1 MGESRLASGGREHR
15 RIRVGTVA
23 VLTVT
28 TAALIATQPWDAD
41 RRQRF
46 VAVSVVLVVVL
57 VVHLVAVVR
66 LTAQRARVAVSTLVA
81 GVVASVAVTAGWILP
96 RLSGFPDG
104 AAGAMVAIEGAC
116 VFAAGVA
123 GYRTRDL
130 GQAALA
136 GLWSAAL
143 SAYLVF
149 AGTLLTFALVADS
162 VPDTQGRA
170 IRPGVTAAQRLAEN
184 RIEAPDGYLVL
195 LVLTCVLSLVVC
207 AVVPMTR
214 RGAFAVPPAASR
226 PLAGR
231 GPAGRGNASSAHRR

>member
-15 RIRVGTVA
+15 WIRVGSVA
-23 VLTVT
+23 GL
-28 TAALIATQPWDAD
+28 TAATAGLVVSQPWDAGH
-41 RRQRF
+41 RERF
-46 VAVSVVLVVVL
+46 VAVSVVLLVVL

-66 LTAQRARVAVSTLVA
+66 LTAQRARVAASTLLA

-136 GLWSAAL
+136 GLWSVAL

-170 IRPGVTAAQRLAEN
+170 VLPTATAAQRLAEN
-184 RIEAPDGYLVL
+184 RMQAPDGYLVL
-195 LVLTCVLSLVVC
+195 LVLSCVLSLVVC

-214 RGAFAVPPAASR
+214 RGTLTVPADRALVR
-226 PLAGR
+226 R
-231 GPAGRGNASSAHRR
+231 GPAGRSSASGVHRR